1 MIACN
6 RRRRLEAKL
15 INYIPVYM
23 MLRDGSLQTKGLL
36 SFLHILVLLA
46 LLSIS
51 RAEAP
56 TTTMVG
62 TDPLPSTAAIGV
74 AFNIS
79 VTIEEVLNLCAWEFN
94 MTFDTTVL
102 DAVAV
107 YEGPFLTD
115 TGYGTWWL
123 DPTMDNTRG
132 IVTGGCHIFP
142 YPDYGAD
149 GSGVLAY
156 VTILVEAKGKSNLHF
171 ADTQLRW
178 WDTTGLKLE
187 IIDHTAKD
195 GFFQLP
201 LGDIN
206 NDGIVSANDLRILG
220 KAYGSTSGQPSYNPN
235 ADLNKDDTVDRDDL
249 VIVSS
254 NYGKN

>member
-1 MIACN
+1 M
-6 RRRRLEAKL
+6 
-15 INYIPVYM
+15 
-23 MLRDGSLQTKGLL
+23 QTKGLL
-36 SFLHILVLLA
+36 SFLLILVLLA
-46 LLSIS
+46 LLSIG
-51 RAEAP
+51 RTEAP
-56 TTTMVG
+56 TTTTVG
-62 TDPLPSTAAIGV
+62 TNPLPSTAPAGV

-79 VTIEEVLNLCAWEFN
+79 VTVTEVLNLAAWEFN

-107 YEGPFLTD
+107 YEGPFLMD

-123 DPTMDNTRG
+123 DPTINNETG
-132 IVTGGCHIFP
+132 IVTGGCSLFP

-156 VTILVEAKGKSNLHF
+156 ITFVAEVEGSSSLHF

-178 WDTTGLKLE
+178 WNTTGMKLE

-206 NDGIVSANDLRILG
+206 RDGIVAVRDLAALG
-220 KAYGSTSGQPSYNPN
+220 KAYGTSAGQPSWNPD
-235 ADLNKDDTVDRDDL
+235 ADLNKDDTVNDGDL

-254 NYGKN
+254 NYGKT